1 MAKSPLDTSLTILMP
16 LKDRARYTARIL
28 GYYNALQCPFKFLI
42 ADGGSHQRLRKI
54 MREGTETD
62 SLHYEYVEYPYDEDL
77 IDYHT
82 KMADVVDKIDT
93 PFTLVM
99 DNDDFFF
106 MTAAYENMNFLI
118 NNPDYASSRGALNQI
133 EVSDKVYG
141 ELKVRK
147 NLYTLYPDS
156 ITGAT
161 ASERIL
167 DQSKHFHSN
176 WHNVTRSEYIK
187 VAYKLNALANP
198 SNFRFTEQIICYLN
212 ILWGNGNRQGDL
224 FLLHQVD
231 TPRTTKGNHFPAQ
244 KEWINSDY
252 WVNDF
257 SRMTDVIAAAIS
269 HCDGIDVATAQ
280 EGFRSAYIHKLPGQ
294 EELLREK
301 YEECKKIDNSDL
313 IAKTLETLDKYD
325 LKNHTS
331 PLPFQIHT
339 KSWQELQMVS
349 LFLRTNA
356 NDQPVSSE

>member
-1 MAKSPLDTSLTILMP
+1 MTEFPLDTSLTILMP

-28 GYYNALQCPFKFLI
+28 GYYNAIRCPFKFLI
-42 ADGGSHQRLRKI
+42 ADGGAHEGLREI
-54 MREGTETD
+54 LREGTRTD
-62 SLHYEYVEYPYDEDL
+62 ALHYEYVEYPYDEDL

-106 MTAAYENMNFLI
+106 ITAAYENMNFLI
-118 NNPDYASSRGALNQI
+118 NNLDYTSSRGALNQI

-141 ELKVRK
+141 KLRLGED
-147 NLYTLYPDS
+147 LYTLYPDS
-156 ITGAT
+156 ITGAS
-161 ASERIL
+161 ANDRIL

-176 WHNVTRSEYIK
+176 WHNVTRSQYIQ

-198 SNFRFTEQIICYLN
+198 SNFRFTEQIISYLN

-224 FLLHQVD
+224 FLLHQIA
-231 TPRTTKGNHFPAQ
+231 TPRTTKGNHFPPQ

-257 SRMTDVIAAAIS
+257 SRMTDVIAAAMS
-269 HCDGIDVATAQ
+269 HCDGIDIATAQ
-280 EGFRSAYIHKLPGQ
+280 ESFRSAYVHKLPNQ
-294 EELLREK
+294 EDLLREK

-325 LKNHTS
+325 LKNHSS
-331 PLPFQIHT
+331 PTPFQVLT
-339 KSWQELQMVS
+339 KSHQELQMVS
-349 LFLRTNA
+349 LFLGGST